1 MNYHIFHQ
9 QAPKNYDL
17 KGMTWNDGSAFDDK
31 LVAWQTHTGTLIT
44 NENGFSFEKEINED
58 TISVGVHEDVKMVPL
73 CQNYTSSGKKL
84 TMNRIL
90 GIFEFSNK

>member
-1 MNYHIFHQ
+1 
-9 QAPKNYDL
+9 
-17 KGMTWNDGSAFDDK
+17 MTWNDGSVFDDK

-73 CQNYTSSGKKL
+73 CQNRSSSGRKL
-84 TMNRIL
+84 TMKRIIE
-90 GIFEFSNK
+90 IFEL

>member
-1 MNYHIFHQ
+1 
-9 QAPKNYDL
+9 
-17 KGMTWNDGSAFDDK
+17 MTWNDGSAFDDK

-58 TISVGVHEDVKMVPL
+58 TISVGVHKDVKMVPL

-84 TMNRIL
+84 TINRIL
-90 GIFEFSNK
+90 GIFELLINEFCYKTTKQLS